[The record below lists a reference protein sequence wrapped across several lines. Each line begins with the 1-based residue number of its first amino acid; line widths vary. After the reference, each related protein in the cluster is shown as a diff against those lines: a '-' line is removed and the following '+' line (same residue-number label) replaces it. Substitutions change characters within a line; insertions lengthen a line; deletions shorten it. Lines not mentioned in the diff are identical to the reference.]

1 LYGNRLNAFV
11 RHFEA
16 LRYDAADLRAQHERA
31 KRSPGDTHQPLTL
44 TFHALGRHFSLR
56 LVRDASLF
64 TEDFSVQEGAGEPQA
79 YSPSHIYTGNIH
91 GEEGSLVHASIDGGL
106 IEGFIVTRGA
116 GTFYLDHAARH
127 RPSAAATGSLIY
139 HEDDLHYPHPY
150 GSLGGCA
157 NHSVFHR
164 MHSRQQQHAATEPTN
179 TSSHHSSPRL
189 RRALGPE
196 QKTCLLF
203 IQTDHLFTQHYGS
216 RDNVIAQI
224 AGHVKALDAI
234 YQNTNFNG
242 IRGINF
248 MVKRVRVNGTDEA
261 RDPTN
266 PFRFPNIG
274 VEKFLELS
282 SEQNQ
287 DEFCLAYVFTDRD
300 FDDGVLGL
308 AWVAAP
314 SGSSGGICERHPPLL
329 GWTAQVPEHRHH
341 HGAELRVGRA
351 AKSVPHH
358 VRARGGAQLRIA
370 ALHYH

>member
-1 LYGNRLNAFV
+1 
-11 RHFEA
+11 
-16 LRYDAADLRAQHERA
+16 
-31 KRSPGDTHQPLTL
+31 
-44 TFHALGRHFSLR
+44 HFSLR

-216 RDNVIAQI
+216 RDNVIAQHYGSRDNVIAQI

-248 MVKRVRVNGTDEA
+248 MVKRVRV
-261 RDPTN
+261 R
-266 PFRFPNIG
+266 
-274 VEKFLELS
+274 
-282 SEQNQ
+282 
-287 DEFCLAYVFTDRD
+287 
-300 FDDGVLGL
+300 
-308 AWVAAP
+308 
-314 SGSSGGICERHPPLL
+314 
-329 GWTAQVPEHRHH
+329 
-341 HGAELRVGRA
+341 
-351 AKSVPHH
+351 
-358 VRARGGAQLRIA
+358 
-370 ALHYH
+370 